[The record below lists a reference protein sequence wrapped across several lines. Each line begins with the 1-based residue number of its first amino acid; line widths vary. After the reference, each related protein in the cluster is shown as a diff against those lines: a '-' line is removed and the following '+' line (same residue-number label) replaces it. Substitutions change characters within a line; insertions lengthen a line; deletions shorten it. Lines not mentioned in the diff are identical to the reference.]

1 MKNLKKS
8 PTTLECMEDG
18 SPPTQAPSLLALTP
32 LLWLLIPILGGYSVA
47 ERLRIDGYLL
57 WLLLSV
63 GFFALGLAYFIFRSR
78 PKDKSSL
85 QPCRLKTLA
94 QLGLLLGLSLLSFV
108 YASYRRPPDPSF
120 NMAVSKE
127 LTLSLRIDRLFS
139 PSKFYISGL
148 GYIHSDEPYLEDIQ
162 TQPVYFRASK
172 KANPYALAQPQLFLK
187 TSLIQTKGVLRS
199 IAEPKN
205 DFERFLKDQNI
216 AMCLDH
222 CRFEEVLEAPS
233 PFMQWCETTAQKLEQ
248 NLKAGSDPA
257 YSPIYTAMVLGRK
270 GELAAE
276 TKRLFTLSG
285 TMHIFAISGL
295 HIGIVAGG
303 LFYLGKLLKQNP
315 YAPLWLCK
323 KAVCVGAMLLGLGI
337 VYLYVGITGFAPS
350 AERAFAMLSLSSF
363 AYAVRRQTQLLGL
376 LVAAATLMLL
386 WKPLYLQNL
395 GFQLSF
401 AAVGGI
407 ALYGLPLGTCLAEQ
421 LGLEGLDPSQMPS
434 GAYALLKR
442 VLNSILAW
450 LIKAFCLSLGASLA
464 CAPLCMQY
472 FKILAYGGIG
482 INILLL
488 PMASASVLLG
498 AASSILSCLHL
509 QAISLHLNALATMLI
524 SLMEAWIRLCL
535 KLPAMYGVVENF
547 KHPAG
552 PVGLGLIL
560 ASMLCIHSN
569 TSWSKKLIAYALPLL
584 VFFSLYALALLNY
597 Q

>member
-1 MKNLKKS
+1 MKNFKKS
-8 PTTLECMEDG
+8 PPKLDYMENE
-18 SPPTQAPSLLALTP
+18 SPAQAPSLLALTP
-32 LLWLLIPILGGYSVA
+32 LLWLLIPMLGGYSVA
-47 ERLRIDGYLL
+47 ERLRLNRQLL
-57 WLLLSV
+57 WPLISV
-63 GFFALGLAYFIFRSR
+63 GVILLGLAYLIFCPRV
-78 PKDKSSL
+78 KGTNSL
-85 QPCRLKTLA
+85 QPCRSKTLA
-94 QLGLLLGLSLLSFV
+94 KLSLILGLSLLSCV

-127 LTLSLRIDRLFS
+127 LTLNLRIDRLFS

-148 GYIHSDEPYLEDIQ
+148 GYIHSDEAYLKDIQ
-162 TQPVYFRASK
+162 TELVYFRASK
-172 KANPYALAQPQLFLK
+172 KANAYALAHPQLFLK

-199 IAEPKN
+199 ITEPKN

-216 AMCLDH
+216 ALCLDY
-222 CRFEEVLEAPS
+222 CRFEKVLEAPS
-233 PFMQWCETTAQKLEQ
+233 AFMQWCETTAQKLEKA
-248 NLKAGSDPA
+248 LKAGSDPA
-257 YSPIYTAMVLGRK
+257 YSSIYTAMVLGRK
-270 GELAAE
+270 GELAPD
-276 TKRLFTLSG
+276 TKRLFSLSG

-303 LFYLGKLLKQNP
+303 LFYLGTLLKQNP

-323 KAVCVGAMLLGLGI
+323 RAVCIGAMLLGLGI

-350 AERAFAMLSLSSF
+350 AERAFAMLSLSSL

-386 WKPLYLQNL
+386 WKPAYLQNL

-407 ALYGLPLGTCLAEQ
+407 ALYGLPLGTCLAEK
-421 LGLEGLDPSQMPS
+421 LGLEGLDPDQMPS

-442 VLNSILAW
+442 VLNPILAW

-482 INILLL
+482 INIFLL

-509 QAISLHLNALATMLI
+509 QAISLYLNALASVLI
-524 SLMEAWIRLCL
+524 SLMEGWIRLCL
-535 KLPAMYGVVENF
+535 KLPAMYGTVENF

-569 TSWSKKLIAYALPLL
+569 TSWSKKLIAYTLPLL
-584 VFFSLYALALLNY
+584 VFFGMYVFFVCS
-597 Q
+597 